1 MISKFICASKWS
13 NMSFALRDV
22 ITLVE
27 LFYHLK
33 DASDITKRKNLVNL
47 FKDCGLYILAIVM
60 VIEK

>member
-1 MISKFICASKWS
+1 
-13 NMSFALRDV
+13 MSFALRDV

-47 FKDCGLYILAIVM
+47 FKDCGLYTLAIVM
-60 VIEK
+60 VMVMEK